1 MPIRPSP
8 KEQPGATTTAK
19 ASAVELAVLLTLCPI
34 AGIGAGL
41 AFASALVGFGV
52 AGIGLIAVAAY
63 AVVANVKTWPAV
75 RFPALRLP
83 VLRVP
88 ALPRPI
94 LSRPVLGRP
103 GRRDEERGLSVTD
116 ISTRRR
122 AASGRDDSAAAQSG
136 PPLAPEPDVTPVV
149 APTVIH
155 ADDLDRVVPF
165 RLPPVRL

>member
-1 MPIRPSP
+1 MPIRPSL
-8 KEQPGATTTAK
+8 KGQPGATTTAK
-19 ASAVELAVLLTLCPI
+19 ASAVELAVLLILCPI

-52 AGIGLIAVAAY
+52 AGIGLIAVAIYGVA
-63 AVVANVKTWPAV
+63 ANVKTWPSV

-83 VLRVP
+83 VIR
-88 ALPRPI
+88 LPV

-122 AASGRDDSAAAQSG
+122 AASGREDSAAAQSG